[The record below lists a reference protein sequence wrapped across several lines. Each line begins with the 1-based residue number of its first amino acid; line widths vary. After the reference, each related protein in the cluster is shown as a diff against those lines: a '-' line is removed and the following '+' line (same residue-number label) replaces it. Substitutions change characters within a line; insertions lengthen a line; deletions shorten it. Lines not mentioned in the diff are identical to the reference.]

1 MAFQSSEPKSFF
13 GAARA
18 LGASSRRANQRLPE
32 LPGHRNLSTFAHACI
47 TAALGPTLLFIILLA
62 FLCELLLA
70 NPPNTIQ
77 PFSIFISRRHVGRKT
92 LVRSVLKRHNTTMK
106 PRLVLTVPL
115 FLREQDKEATVYIG
129 NLDERVTDSLVW
141 ELMLQAGRIVNVH
154 LPKDRVT
161 QTHQGYGFVEFIS
174 EEDAEYAARI
184 MNQVR
189 LYGKPIRVNKASA
202 DKQKTVEVGAEL
214 FVGNLDPMVTEQVL
228 YDTFSRFGTL
238 ISVPKVRPI
247 RVATDLRVL
256 LTEAQI
262 ARDEANL
269 SKGYGFVSF
278 ADFESSDAAIANMNG
293 QYLMNKEVSV
303 QYAYKKDGK
312 GERHGDQ
319 AERMLAA
326 QARKHNVHPQ
336 TQPLPPQPVS
346 GGTPMM
352 PSGVVNGDGSR
363 SFSGGPPDFGA
374 GRAAVPSSGYQSVPP
389 AQQHRPVPPQSLA
402 APPPGLPARPP
413 PSQAGYGGPQGFMPP
428 GFNNAGQQPA
438 FPPQGAPPPRFGP
451 PNFGPPGGASGPPL
465 PPGFQQTGYGRG
477 R

>member
-1 MAFQSSEPKSFF
+1 MS
-13 GAARA
+13 GA
-18 LGASSRRANQRLPE
+18 
-32 LPGHRNLSTFAHACI
+32 
-47 TAALGPTLLFIILLA
+47 
-62 FLCELLLA
+62 
-70 NPPNTIQ
+70 
-77 PFSIFISRRHVGRKT
+77 RHW
-92 LVRSVLKRHNTTMK
+92 
-106 PRLVLTVPL
+106 
-115 FLREQDKEATVYIG
+115 EQDKEATVYIG

-161 QTHQGYGFVEFIS
+161 QAHQGYGFVEFIS

-228 YDTFSRFGTL
+228 YDTFSRFGSL
-238 ISVPKVRPI
+238 LSLPKV
-247 RVATDLRVL
+247 
-256 LTEAQI
+256 
-262 ARDEANL
+262 ARDDANL

-278 ADFESSDAAIANMNG
+278 SDFESSDTAITNMHG
-293 QYLMNKEVSV
+293 QYLMNKEISV

-312 GERHGDQ
+312 GERHGDE

-326 QARKHNVHPQ
+326 QARKHNVQPQ
-336 TQPLPPQPVS
+336 TQPLQPHLMGS
-346 GGTPMM
+346 GAPIVAGGM
-352 PSGVVNGDGSR
+352 VNGDAAR
-363 SFSGGPPDFGA
+363 PLPPSTPTDFGT
-374 GRAAVPSSGYQSVPP
+374 GRGAVPMQVPQQARPGPP
-389 AQQHRPVPPQSLA
+389 AQPLA

-428 GFNNAGQQPA
+428 GFNNAA
-438 FPPQGAPPPRFGP
+438 PQSNFNQAPAPPGFAPAPSFGGVP
-451 PNFGPPGGASGPPL
+451 SQATPPPL
-465 PPGFQQTGYGRG
+465 PPGFQPPGYGRA